1 MDVRLDGRKAL
12 ITGGSQGLGLAV
24 AKRFA
29 DSGGDVA
36 IVARREDVLAAAK
49 SEIEA
54 VSDGGKVAAFSCD
67 VGNGAALAAMYAKLQ
82 AEFGEIDILVNN
94 AGSSVHAAFEDAT
107 DEIWQTDLDLKLF
120 AAIRLSRLAIC
131 GMKERRW
138 GRIINTLNIGAK
150 TPSAS
155 GAPTQVSRAAG
166 LALTKVLAGD
176 GAPHNVLCN
185 ALLVGK
191 IATDQVRRRHQ
202 RNAPDTN
209 LEDFIAEEAKPV
221 PLGRM
226 GTAEEYANIACFL
239 ASDHGSYITGTAL
252 NVDGNLSPVV

>member
-12 ITGGSQGLGLAV
+12 ITGGSQGLGLAMG
-24 AKRFA
+24 KRFA
-29 DSGGDVA
+29 DSGGDVV
-36 IVARREDVLAAAK
+36 ILARRDDVLAAAK
-49 SEIEA
+49 AEIEA
-54 VSDGGKVAAFSCD
+54 VADGGKVAAFSCD
-67 VGNGAALAAMYAKLQ
+67 VSSAAAIAGTYAKIQ

-94 AGSSVHAAFEDAT
+94 AGSSVHSSFQDAS
-107 DEIWQTDLDLKLF
+107 DELWQDDFDLKLF
-120 AAIRLSRLAIC
+120 SAIRLARLVLP

-166 LALTKVLAGD
+166 LALTKVMAGD

-191 IATDQVRRRHQ
+191 IATDQVKRRHQ
-202 RNAPDTN
+202 RNAPNTP
-209 LEDFIAEEAKPV
+209 LEDYIAMEAKPV